1 MRVLEYLRLA
11 LGHRNDPFYT
21 KYLAGRH
28 VLDVAAGTGE
38 FVSKDPVRFVGIDI
52 DPDLVNYCRTKGL
65 NVHCMDALALSF
77 SEESF
82 DAVHAAQFI
91 EHLAPV
97 DAIRFLK
104 AAARLVKVGGIVFLT
119 TPGVRNVWG
128 TFSHIR
134 PYPPSAFIKLLG
146 KPVENYV
153 RGQELD
159 LELEGYWGTRFY
171 FGNRVVA
178 MISRVFDLLLP
189 PRDAIGWTI
198 ILRKRKRVQ

>member
-11 LGHRNDPFYT
+11 WRYRADPFYT
-21 KYLAGRH
+21 KYLAGLR
-28 VLDVAAGTGE
+28 VLDVATGAGE

-52 DPDLVNYCRTKGL
+52 DHNLVSHCRNKGL
-65 NVHCMDALALSF
+65 NVHCMDALALCF
-77 SEESF
+77 PEESF

-97 DAIRFLK
+97 DAIRFLR
-104 AAARLVKVGGIVFLT
+104 AAARTVKVGGIVFLT
-119 TPGVRNVWG
+119 TPGVNNVWG

-146 KPVENYV
+146 KPVENYM
-153 RGQELD
+153 RGEELE

-171 FGNRVVA
+171 FRNRAVA
-178 MISRVFDLLLP
+178 MVSCVLDLLLP
-189 PRDAIGWTI
+189 PRDVIGWTI
-198 ILRKRKRVQ
+198 ILRKKKRV